1 MKRLVL
7 LLVAAAVLLAA
18 AVLVRTL
25 RYTSRQ
31 ATAQPATDFRL
42 DTTAAA
48 QRFAGALRFKTISHQ
63 DAAQFDA
70 AEFRRF
76 HDYLKVSFP
85 RVDATLGREAVGRF
99 SLLYRWTGADTTL
112 PPIVLMA
119 HQDVVPVEPGTEG
132 KWIYP
137 PFDGRI
143 AEGHVW
149 GRGAMDDKGSLVAQ
163 LEAIETLLSAGATP
177 RRTVYL
183 ALGHDEEVGGRA
195 GAAAIAALLQARG
208 VRPAFVLDE
217 GGAIATGLVPG
228 VAGPVA
234 LVGIAEKG
242 YLTLELTVRVEGGHS
257 SMPPRQTAVGILSAA
272 IEELEEHPVPGGIR
286 GPTAQMFDYLGP
298 ELPFGMR
305 LFFANRWLF
314 GRLLAARFGAT
325 PAGNAMLRTT
335 TAPTIIEAGVKENV
349 LPSVARASVNFRL
362 LQGDSIAGIVDYV
375 RRVIDDPR
383 VTVSIPETF
392 KTEPSPVSPV
402 HTEEFELLAR
412 TIRQVAPTAI
422 VVPWLV
428 VGGTDSRYYASLTPN
443 VFRFTAAPMGPS
455 DPERAH
461 GTNERMSVEGYAQN
475 VKFYVQLMKDAA
487 IESGTGRDGLGR
499 TGTDGKE

>member
-1 MKRLVL
+1 MKRILL

-18 AVLVRTL
+18 AVLIRTVR
-25 RYTSRQ
+25 YHSRQ
-31 ATAQPATDFRL
+31 AAALPATDLTL
-42 DTTAAA
+42 DASAAA
-48 QRFAGALRFKTISHQ
+48 QRFAGALRFKTISYQ
-63 DAAQFDA
+63 DSLQFDA

-76 HDYLKVSFP
+76 QDYLATSFP
-85 RVDATLGREAVGRF
+85 KTHATLARETVGRF
-99 SLLYRWTGADTTL
+99 SLLYRWTGTDTSL
-112 PPIVLMA
+112 PPVVLMA
-119 HQDVVPVEPGTEG
+119 HQDVVPVEPGTEA
-132 KWIYP
+132 KWTYP
-137 PFDGRI
+137 AFDGRI
-143 AEGHVW
+143 AEGYVW

-163 LEAIETLLSAGATP
+163 LEAIETLLSQGATLS
-177 RRTVYL
+177 RTVYL

-195 GAAAIAALLQARG
+195 GAAAIATLLGSRG

-242 YLTLELTVRVEGGHS
+242 YLTLNLTVRVDGGHS

-272 IEELEEHPVPGGIR
+272 IEELEERPVPGGIR

-314 GRLLAARFGAT
+314 GGLLASRFGAS

-349 LPSVARASVNFRL
+349 LPSVARATVNFRL
-362 LQGDSIAGIVDYV
+362 LQGDSIAGILAYV
-375 RRVIDDPR
+375 QRTIDDPR

-402 HTEEFELLAR
+402 DAEEYRLLTH
-412 TIRQVAPTAI
+412 TIRQVVPEAI

-428 VGGTDSRYYASLTPN
+428 VGGTDSRYFAPLTPN
-443 VFRFTAAPMGPS
+443 VYRFGAAPIGPG
-455 DPERAH
+455 DTERAH
-461 GTNERMSVEGYAQN
+461 GTNERLSVEGYAQN
-475 VKFYVQLMKDAA
+475 VKFYLQLLRNTTMG
-487 IESGTGRDGLGR
+487 SGTERGGEGR
-499 TGTDGKE
+499 

>member
-1 MKRLVL
+1 MKRLLL
-7 LLVAAAVLLAA
+7 LLVAAVMLLAA
-18 AVLVRTL
+18 VVVIRTL
-25 RYTSRQ
+25 GYRSRQ
-31 ATAQPATDFRL
+31 TTAEAATDVAP
-42 DTTAAA
+42 DAAAAA
-48 QRFAGALRFKTISHQ
+48 QRLAGALRFRTISHQ
-63 DAAQFDA
+63 DSTQFDA

-76 HDYLKVSFP
+76 QDYLTASFP
-85 RVDATLGREAVGRF
+85 RVHATLRRETVGRF
-99 SLLYRWTGADTTL
+99 SLLYRWAGADTTL
-112 PPIVLMA
+112 PPVVLMA
-119 HQDVVPVEPGTEG
+119 HQDVVPVEPGTES
-132 KWIYP
+132 KWTYP
-137 PFDGRI
+137 PFGGQIADGY
-143 AEGHVW
+143 VW

-163 LEAIETLLSAGATP
+163 LEAIESLLSEGATP

-183 ALGHDEEVGGRA
+183 ALGHDEEVGGRS
-195 GAAAIAALLQARG
+195 GAAAIAGLLKARG

-242 YLTLELTVRVEGGHS
+242 YLTLELVVRVDGGHS

-305 LFFANRWLF
+305 MFFANRWLF
-314 GRLLAARFGAT
+314 GGLLAGRFGAT

-349 LPSVARASVNFRL
+349 LPSRARATVNFRL
-362 LQGDSIAGIVDYV
+362 LQGDSIADIVAYV
-375 RRVIDDPR
+375 RRVIDDER

-402 HTEEFELLAR
+402 DAPEFQLLTR
-412 TIRQVAPTAI
+412 TIRQVVPDAI

-428 VGGTDSRYYASLTPN
+428 LGGTDSRYYSGLTPN
-443 VFRFTAAPMGPS
+443 VYRFGAAPIGQG
-455 DPERAH
+455 DTERAH
-461 GTNERMSVEGYAQN
+461 GTNERMSVEGHAQN
-475 VKFYVQLMKDAA
+475 VNFYRQLLRHAA
-487 IESGTGRDGLGR
+487 LNP
-499 TGTDGKE
+499 